1 MSNKQIECPFCEIPC
16 GMDHCPY
23 TEKSKNITEDL
34 ENEPCED
41 CYSVIKNLEND
52 KLELSEMIQF
62 LYDRILEISTKRY

>member
-1 MSNKQIECPFCEIPC
+1 MSNKKTDCLFCEVPC

-23 TEKSKNITEDL
+23 TEKSNNIIENL

-41 CYSVIKNLEND
+41 CDSVIKNLEND
-52 KLELSEMIQF
+52 KLELSEMVQF